1 MTDHNALI
9 EKLGREIKPVRRIW
23 PTGLRV
29 MAWLAVALP
38 CAVAASFLV
47 PRGLTDWSQPGA
59 KLAILQIALAF
70 LLGTLAIRGAFT
82 LSIAGRRTLSW
93 KALLPIALMWFGLSV
108 INMQGNGAILHDDD
122 STRCFTFLMV
132 VSTPMML
139 LMIASLR
146 RSRSL
151 HPVRSL
157 AMAGV
162 GISSL
167 AVSLLAFC
175 HPIHLHVLDFVMH
188 LAAVVSIVALTILV
202 GKRWVA
208 LDK

>member
-108 INMQGNGAILHDDD
+108 INMQGNGTILHDDD

>member
-9 EKLGREIKPVRRIW
+9 EKLGREIKPVRRLW

-29 MAWLAVALP
+29 LIWLFVALP

-59 KLAILQIALAF
+59 KLAMIQIALAL
-70 LLGTLAIRGAFT
+70 LLGTLAIRIAFT
-82 LSIAGRRTLSW
+82 LSIAGRRSLKG

-108 INMQGNGAILHDDD
+108 INMQGHGAILNDHD

-132 VSTPMML
+132 VSAPMIL
-139 LMIASLR
+139 LMIISLR

-151 HPVRSL
+151 YPVRSL
-157 AMAGV
+157 AMAGM
-162 GISSL
+162 GIASL

-175 HPIHLHVLDFVMH
+175 HPVHLHVLDFMMH
-188 LAAVVSIVALTILV
+188 LAAIVAIVALTILT
-202 GKRWVA
+202 GKRWVS
-208 LDK
+208 LDS

>member
-59 KLAILQIALAF
+59 KLASLQIALAF

-82 LSIAGRRTLSW
+82 LSIAGRRPLSW

-108 INMQGNGAILHDDD
+108 INMQGNGTILHDDD

-175 HPIHLHVLDFVMH
+175 HPVHLHVLDFVMH

>member
-29 MAWLAVALP
+29 MAWLAIALP

-59 KLAILQIALAF
+59 KLAIVQIALAF
-70 LLGTLAIRGAFT
+70 LIGMLAIRSAFT
-82 LSIAGRRTLSW
+82 LSIAGRRTLNW
-93 KALLPIALMWFGLSV
+93 KVLLPIALMWFGLSV
-108 INMQGNGAILHDDD
+108 INMEGNGAILHDDD

-175 HPIHLHVLDFVMH
+175 HPVHLHVLDFVMH